1 MTKVEKH
8 PKCQDFGTYFNKK
21 NKGDDLMANKKYI
34 VFSNYYDDDYEDSSP
49 EVICRTKEEAEQYI
63 QNKYFL
69 NYRDRDIRY
78 YILEIDTIDNI
89 KPYRPKKEC
98 VVTEFQ
104 YYLDTTEDDI
114 KYLFYDFITNS
125 YDAMDILDKTVFSKD
140 TCEIHKPYKTMYEA
154 RVVMLLDVPDDMN
167 FEDFKE
173 YAMKRVKDYFQKELK
188 KENYKVEVDDD

>member
-1 MTKVEKH
+1 M
-8 PKCQDFGTYFNKK
+8 DNKE
-21 NKGDDLMANKKYI
+21 YI

-49 EVICRTKEEAEQYI
+49 EVICRTKGEAEQYI

-69 NYRDRDIRY
+69 NYRDCDIRY

-98 VVTEFQ
+98 VVAEFQ
-104 YYLDTTEDDI
+104 YYLDTTKDDI

-125 YDAMDILDKTVFSKD
+125 YDAMDILDKATFSKD
-140 TCEIHKPYKTMYEA
+140 TCEINKPYKTMYEA

-188 KENYKVEVDDD
+188 KENHKVEVDDD

>member
-1 MTKVEKH
+1 
-8 PKCQDFGTYFNKK
+8 
-21 NKGDDLMANKKYI
+21 MANKEYI

-69 NYRDRDIRY
+69 NYRDCDIRY

-98 VVTEFQ
+98 IVAEFQ

-125 YDAMDILDKTVFSKD
+125 YDAMDILDKTTFSKD
-140 TCEIHKPYKTMYEA
+140 TCEINKLYKTMYEA
-154 RVVMLLDVPDDMN
+154 RVVMLLDVPDGMN

-173 YAMKRVKDYFQKELK
+173 YAIERVKDYFQKELK
-188 KENYKVEVDDD
+188 KGNYKVEVDDD